1 MPPET
6 RKTLRDLRQ
15 MISNA
20 RAYRRLASAA
30 KEQGQLHF
38 AARHIGDALVLE
50 RDAIDRLN
58 ALEASGTL
66 IAIEALV
73 ASATSY
79 ARERRHV

>member
-6 RKTLRDLRQ
+6 RTDLITLRLLMSKVRANRRK
-15 MISNA
+15 SEEA
-20 RAYRRLASAA
+20 RAAGQMATAACHMGLALA
-30 KEQGQLHF
+30 
-38 AARHIGDALVLE
+38 LE
-50 RDAIDRLN
+50 REALDRLD

>member
-6 RKTLRDLRQ
+6 RKNLCDLRCLMAQ
-15 MISNA
+15 A
-20 RAYRRLASAA
+20 RAHRRLASTAQRLGQIDTAA
-30 KEQGQLHF
+30 QN
-38 AARHIGDALVLE
+38 IGDALALE

>member
-1 MPPET
+1 MA
-6 RKTLRDLRQ
+6 Q
-15 MISNA
+15 A
-20 RAYRRLASAA
+20 RAHRRLASTA
-30 KEQGQLHF
+30 QRLGQIDT
-38 AARHIGDALVLE
+38 AGQHIGDALALE